1 MRFETLGVLEREVRI
16 LPYLQICGRRV
27 KRNSP
32 GFQLGDG
39 GAVPSFR
46 STMMRIRITRLQ
58 MRR

>member
-1 MRFETLGVLEREVRI
+1 LEREVRI

-32 GFQLGDG
+32 GFQLGEG

-46 STMMRIRITRLQ
+46 SKMMRIRITRLQ

>member
-1 MRFETLGVLEREVRI
+1 LEREVRI

-32 GFQLGDG
+32 GFQLGEG
-39 GAVPSFR
+39 GAVPPFR
-46 STMMRIRITRLQ
+46 SKMMRIRITRLQ